1 MSKDDLIGV
10 ITNCAKLN
18 IRESPNINANI
29 ICTLPQGSRVMIES
43 VEPDW
48 YFICT
53 EAGIEGY
60 CMRDYVVITDC

>member
-10 ITNCAKLN
+10 IVNCSRLN
-18 IRESPNINANI
+18 IRSDPDINADI
-29 ICTLPQGSRVMIES
+29 ICTLPPGSRVMIES
-43 VEPDW
+43 TTPEW
-48 YFICT
+48 YGICT